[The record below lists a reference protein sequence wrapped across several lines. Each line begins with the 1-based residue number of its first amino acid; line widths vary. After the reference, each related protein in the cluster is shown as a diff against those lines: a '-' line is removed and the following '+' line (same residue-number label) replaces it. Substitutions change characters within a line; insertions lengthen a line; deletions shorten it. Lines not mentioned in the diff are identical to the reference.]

1 MVNQPKDKNVV
12 NLEEY
17 RKEKNKGTPIPALMA
32 FVPGEYYIHPESG
45 TLAHVLFLTDKS
57 VHFDGKAIYVM
68 EDPHGNF
75 YADIVDEETCDG
87 WHLLHPDVF
96 MKAVED
102 SNRIPD
108 PPTPQS
114 A

>member
-1 MVNQPKDKNVV
+1 MNQPKNSNVV

-17 RKEKNKGTPIPALMA
+17 RKGKNKVTPNPSLMA

-45 TLAHVLFLTDKS
+45 TLTHVLFLTDKS

-68 EDPHGNF
+68 EDQHGNF
-75 YADIVDEETCDG
+75 FADIVDEETCDG

-102 SNRIPD
+102 STG

>member
-1 MVNQPKDKNVV
+1 MVNQPKDNNVV

-17 RKEKNKGTPIPALMA
+17 RKEKNKGTPIPTLMA

-45 TLAHVLFLTDKS
+45 TLTHVLFLTDKS

-68 EDPHGNF
+68 GDQHGNF
-75 YADIVDEETCDG
+75 FADIVDEETCDG
-87 WHLLHPDVF
+87 WHLLHSDVF
-96 MKAVED
+96 MQAVED
-102 SNRIPD
+102 STG